1 MKMTGMVGL
10 LKDAGKDFMDDE
22 CPVRAAAL
30 SYYIVFSLP
39 PLLILILLIASA
51 VFDPAQVQQALTA
64 QMGGFMGAEGAQEIG
79 TIMQEAERPG
89 GRGLKAVLGIAA
101 IVFGATGSF
110 LQLQGALN
118 RAWEVEP
125 DPRQGGIKNMIFK
138 RILSLGMIL
147 GVAFLL
153 LVSLALSAAL
163 SAVGDMIGR
172 MIPGGSEVVAHVF
185 NFVLS
190 FVVITGLFAAIYK
203 VLPDARISWK
213 DVRVGAVVTAL
224 LFTIGKFLLGLYLGR
239 SNPGEAF
246 GAAGSLALIL
256 VWIYYSSMIVLFGAE
271 FTQVWAIRHGRPI
284 EPQEGARR
292 MYDEIGDPTRAIT
305 PAPQPLP
312 GQRPG

>member
-1 MKMTGMVGL
+1 MSAKGTVGL

-39 PLLILILLIASA
+39 PLLILILLIAGA
-51 VFDPAQVQQALTA
+51 VFDPAQVQAALA
-64 QMGGFMGAEGAQEIG
+64 KQMGGFMGAEGAAEIR
-79 TIMQEAERPG
+79 TIMEQAERPG

-101 IVFGATGSF
+101 ILFGATGSF
-110 LQLQGALN
+110 IQLQSALN

-138 RILSLGMIL
+138 RVLSLGMIL

-163 SAVGDMIGR
+163 SAVGGMIGR
-172 MIPGGSEVVAHVF
+172 MIPGGSEVVAHIF

-190 FVVITGLFAAIYK
+190 FVVIAGLFAAIYK
-203 VLPDARISWK
+203 VLPDAKISWK

-224 LFTIGKFLLGLYLGR
+224 LFTVGKFALGLYLGR

-246 GAAGSLALIL
+246 GAAGSLALLL

-271 FTQVWAIRHGRPI
+271 FTQAWAIRKGSGIVPK
-284 EPQEGARR
+284 EGARR
-292 MYDEIGDPTRAIT
+292 MNDEIGDPTKSPL

-312 GQRPG
+312 GQKG

>member
-1 MKMTGMVGL
+1 MNAKGTFGL

-51 VFDPAQVQQALTA
+51 VFDPAEVQRALTE
-64 QMGGFMGAEGAQEIG
+64 QMGSFMGPQGAQEIG
-79 TIMQEAERPG
+79 TIMTEAEKPG

-125 DPRQGGIKNMIFK
+125 DPKQGGIKNMIFK

-163 SAVGDMIGR
+163 SAVGGMIGR
-172 MIPGGSEVVAHVF
+172 LIPGGSEVVAHVF

-190 FVVITGLFAAIYK
+190 FAVISLLFAAIYK
-203 VLPDARISWK
+203 VLPDAKIAWK
-213 DVRVGAVVTAL
+213 DVWVGAVVTAL
-224 LFTIGKFLLGLYLGR
+224 LFTVGKFLLGLYLGR

-246 GAAGSLALIL
+246 GAAGSLALLL

-271 FTQVWAIRHGRPI
+271 FTQAWAIRQGAGIVPK
-284 EPQEGARR
+284 EGARR
-292 MYDEIGDPTRAIT
+292 MNDEIGDPTRSPL

-312 GQRPG
+312 GRK

>member
-1 MKMTGMVGL
+1 MKMTGMMGL
-10 LKDAGKDFMDDE
+10 LKDTFKDFSDDE

-51 VFDPAQVQQALTA
+51 VFDPAEVQRALME
-64 QMGGFMGAEGAQEIG
+64 QMGGFMGPQGAQEIG

-101 IVFGATGSF
+101 ILFGATGSF
-110 LQLQGALN
+110 LQLQSALN

-125 DPRQGGIKNMIFK
+125 DPREGGIKNLIFK

-163 SAVGDMIGR
+163 SAVGGMIGR
-172 MIPGGSEVVAHVF
+172 LIPGGSEVVAHVF
-185 NFVLS
+185 NFLLS

-246 GAAGSLALIL
+246 GAAGSLALLL
-256 VWIYYSSMIVLFGAE
+256 VWIYYSSMIVLLGAE
-271 FTQVWAIRHGRPI
+271 FTQAWAIRKGSGIVPK
-284 EPQEGARR
+284 EGARR
-292 MYDEIGDPTRAIT
+292 MNDEIGDPTRSPLA
-305 PAPQPLP
+305 APQPLP
-312 GQRPG
+312 GQKPK